1 MFTLFDLAIG
11 AVGIRISRKY
21 KKIRNIPDMVYVKKN
36 LAFGGVTS
44 YRELVKLK
52 IDSVIDLRA
61 ETPIENIENNLIDY
75 NKIGFLDGDVPT
87 FSQIDMIHKIIN
99 EREKQGK
106 TVFVHCNL
114 GRGRATLMT
123 MSYLLKQDLDWDTDL
138 KKIRKRRFVY
148 LNKKQWNFLEK
159 LSNGNLV

>member
-1 MFTLFDLAIG
+1 
-11 AVGIRISRKY
+11 
-21 KKIRNIPDMVYVKKN
+21 
-36 LAFGGVTS
+36 
-44 YRELVKLK
+44 
-52 IDSVIDLRA
+52 
-61 ETPIENIENNLIDY
+61 
-75 NKIGFLDGDVPT
+75 
-87 FSQIDMIHKIIN
+87 MIHKIIN

-106 TVFVHCNL
+106 TVFIHCNL

-123 MSYLLKQDLDWDTDL
+123 MSYLLKQDLDWDTAL

>member
-21 KKIRNIPDMVYVKKN
+21 KKIRNIPDIVYVKKN

-44 YRELVKLK
+44 YGELVKLK

-61 ETPIENIENNLIDY
+61 ETPIENIENNLIEY
-75 NKIGFLDGDVPT
+75 KKIGFLDGDVPT

-106 TVFVHCNL
+106 TVFIHCNL

-123 MSYLLKQDLDWDTDL
+123 MSYLLKQGLDLDTAL

-148 LNKKQWNFLEK
+148 LNKKQWSFLEK
-159 LSNGNLV
+159 LSNGNLG